1 VTRLMSGTTQCLSA
15 ALGGLSLLL
24 FTARAP
30 AQDLAPRAY
39 ARIPVDMTFVVA
51 GFSYSSGGIVTDATI
66 PMTNSHADVETP
78 SIAVGHTFSLFG
90 QTAQAFA
97 ALPYSWAQASAEV
110 GGQQQNISRSGFS
123 DMRLRFSMLFLGAPA
138 TKGEEFAKVPRQTI
152 LGTSLTVVAPIGQYF
167 PDKLIN
173 LGANRW
179 AFKPEVALSQPLG
192 NRWLVDLYAAVWLFT
207 ANESYFPGT
216 STRTQDPLAAF
227 QAHVSYALMPQMW
240 VAIDLTYYT
249 GGLSYVNGSRKDD
262 RQENSRIGWTLV
274 LPLGD
279 RHSVKVSGSTGAI
292 IRFGANFTTLAIGWQ
307 TVLF

>member
-1 VTRLMSGTTQCLSA
+1 MPGTIKYLSP
-15 ALGGLSLLL
+15 ALGGLSLLF

-30 AQDLAPRAY
+30 AQDLDPRAY
-39 ARIPVDMTFVVA
+39 ARIPVDLTFVVA
-51 GFSYSSGGIVTDATI
+51 GFSYSFGGIVTDATT
-66 PMTNSHADVETP
+66 PLLNAHVDVETP
-78 SIAVGHTFSLFG
+78 SIAVGHTFSLLG

-97 ALPYSWAQASAEV
+97 ALPYSWAQGSAEV
-110 GGQQQNISRSGFS
+110 GGQTQNITRSGFS
-123 DMRLRFSMLFLGAPA
+123 DMRLRFSILFLGAPA

-192 NRWLVDLYAAVWLFT
+192 NRWLFDLYAAIWLFT
-207 ANESYFPGT
+207 ANDSYYPGN

-227 QAHVSYALMPQMW
+227 QAHVSYTVMPQMW

-249 GGLSYVNGSRKDD
+249 GGLSYVNGSNKDD
-262 RQENSRIGWTLV
+262 RQENTRIGWTLV
-274 LPLGD
+274 LPVGA
-279 RHSVKVSGSTGAI
+279 RHSVKISGSTGAI

-307 TVLF
+307 TSFF